1 MVLSER
7 NETKALIESLR
18 DELKAMNTSFKKLE
32 FDISIVKRVNNQ
44 LMKKCWEN
52 AQYSSRECL
61 EIAGIPKSTPQQKF
75 EEKEW

>member
-32 FDISIVKRVNNQ
+32 FDLSIVKRVNNQ
-44 LMKKCWEN
+44 LMKKC
-52 AQYSSRECL
+52 
-61 EIAGIPKSTPQQKF
+61 
-75 EEKEW
+75 

>member
-18 DELKAMNTSFKKLE
+18 DELKAMNTSFKKLKSN
-32 FDISIVKRVNNQ
+32 ISIVKRVNNQ

-52 AQYSSRECL
+52 AQYSSKECL
-61 EIAGIPKSTPQQKF
+61 EIAGIPISTPQQNF
-75 EEKEW
+75 EEKDW

>member
-18 DELKAMNTSFKKLE
+18 DELKAMNTSFKKLKSN
-32 FDISIVKRVNNQ
+32 ISIVKKVNNQ

-52 AQYSSRECL
+52 AQYSSKECL
-61 EIAGIPKSTPQQKF
+61 EIAGIPISTPQQNF
-75 EEKEW
+75 EEKDW

>member
-18 DELKAMNTSFKKLE
+18 DELKAMNTSFKKLKSN
-32 FDISIVKRVNNQ
+32 ISIVKKVNNQ

-52 AQYSSRECL
+52 AQYSSKECL
-61 EIAGIPKSTPQQKF
+61 EIAGIPISTPQQNF
-75 EEKEW
+75 EEKD